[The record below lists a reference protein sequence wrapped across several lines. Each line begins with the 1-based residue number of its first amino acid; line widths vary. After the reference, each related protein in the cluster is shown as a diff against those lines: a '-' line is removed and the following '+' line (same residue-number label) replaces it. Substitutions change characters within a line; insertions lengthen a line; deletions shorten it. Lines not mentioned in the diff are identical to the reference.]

1 MVVVGARD
9 WAGTVLTMSRI
20 LTPDERAAIAAR
32 YQEVANASQ
41 VAREFDVD
49 EKTVRRIA
57 GASKPNRA
65 DLHARACARGVREGR
80 RALTTTAKRLGRWL
94 EEHGDPEAPTMEPGD
109 VSKMAQSLRGI
120 VSGVIECDEHRER
133 KQLTRLT
140 KELRRAELELK
151 RREIELAELKIKAG
165 GVEQHSHSLTA
176 SVVVLPELDADG
188 SVAAEPRPADAS
200 AEEHRE

>member
-1 MVVVGARD
+1 MTRPLA
-9 WAGTVLTMSRI
+9 
-20 LTPDERAAIAAR
+20 PKERAAIVAR
-32 YQEVANASQ
+32 YIETGNAL
-41 VAREFDVD
+41 ATAEEFGVSDMTVHRC
-49 EKTVRRIA
+49 VRRA
-57 GASKPNRA
+57 GMLKKEE
-65 DLHARACARGVREGR
+65 LHARACARGVREGR

-165 GVEQHSHSLTA
+165 GIEKHEHSLTA
-176 SVVVLPELDADG
+176 SVVVLPELDDANDP
-188 SVAAEPRPADAS
+188 VAPESGTADAG
-200 AEEHRE
+200 AQEHGE